1 MLTLESRGEL
11 LAELARLRKAFTDLI
26 KVEPLGA
33 STTQT
38 LFLKRV
44 CIRTSIPVTLS
55 ILYQVGGCK
64 LLGSLTSRERP
75 EYRLMRALFRS
86 FYWLYVRIR

>member
-55 ILYQVGGCK
+55 ILYQVGGFSIGCMS
-64 LLGSLTSRERP
+64 GSDDEPHLPVSMSRAITQLHVED
-75 EYRLMRALFRS
+75 
-86 FYWLYVRIR
+86 VIT